1 MIKEKET
8 EEDVSVLESK
18 IKIYELFAN
27 VFSIEPDVEFLR
39 LLEEDEEVFKSYG
52 LDPLSDIRHL
62 SLEQQAEM
70 LSVEYARLFLA
81 PKRLASPHES
91 LQRGEGRLWGKSTI
105 EVNKIYKKFGFVLD
119 EKFKDTPDHLSAELS
134 FLAQLT
140 QLEGKYLTRKLTE
153 EHEGVLEVKKF
164 FFKDHI
170 LKWFSRFKDE
180 VNQNAELSYYR
191 EIVNFLGLILDEE
204 YESLRNV
211 KDLSL

>member
-1 MIKEKET
+1 MIKEAG
-8 EEDVSVLESK
+8 EDILVLEGK

-39 LLEEDEEVFKSYG
+39 LLEENVETFKSYG
-52 LDPLSDIRHL
+52 LDPLSDIRHH
-62 SLEQQAEM
+62 SLEQQAET

-81 PKRLASPHES
+81 PGRLAPPYES
-91 LQRGEGRLWGKSTI
+91 LQLGESKLWGKSTI

-119 EKFKDTPDHLSAELS
+119 GKFKDTPDHLSAELS

-140 QLEGKYLTRKLTE
+140 QLEGKYLTRELTE
-153 EHEGVLEVKKF
+153 EHKGVLEVKKF

-191 EIVNFLGLILDEE
+191 EIVNLLGLILDEE
-204 YESLRNV
+204 YSRLRDV
-211 KDLSL
+211 KDLSI

>member
-1 MIKEKET
+1 MIKEKEA

>member
-1 MIKEKET
+1 MIKEKEA

-81 PKRLASPHES
+81 PKRLASPYES
-91 LQRGEGRLWGKSTI
+91 LQLDERKLWGKSTV
-105 EVNKIYKKFGFVLD
+105 EVNKIYKKFGFALD
-119 EKFKDTPDHLSAELS
+119 EGFKDPPDHLSAELS

-140 QLEGKYLTRKLTE
+140 QLEGKYITSELTE
-153 EHEGVLEVKKF
+153 EQEGVLEVKKF

-180 VNQNAELSYYR
+180 VNQNSELSYYR

-211 KDLSL
+211 KDLSI

>member
-1 MIKEKET
+1 MIKEKEAG
-8 EEDVSVLESK
+8 EDVSVLESK

-52 LDPLSDIRHL
+52 LDPLSAIRPL

>member
-1 MIKEKET
+1 MIREVEK
-8 EEDVSVLESK
+8 DVSVLESK

-27 VFSIEPDVEFLR
+27 VFSIEPDVECLR

-81 PKRLASPHES
+81 PQRLASPYES
-91 LQRGEGRLWGKSTI
+91 LQLDERKLWGKSTV
-105 EVNKIYKKFGFVLD
+105 EVNKIYKKFGFALD
-119 EKFKDTPDHLSAELS
+119 EGFKDPPDHLSAELS

-140 QLEGKYLTRKLTE
+140 QLEGKYITSELTE

-191 EIVNFLGLILDEE
+191 EIVNFLGLILEEE